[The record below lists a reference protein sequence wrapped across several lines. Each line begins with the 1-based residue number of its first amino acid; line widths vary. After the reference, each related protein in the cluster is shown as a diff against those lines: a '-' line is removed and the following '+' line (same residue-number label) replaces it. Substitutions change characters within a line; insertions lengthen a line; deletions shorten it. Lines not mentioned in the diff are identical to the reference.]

1 VVEEAGVSAGAL
13 RRVRALALLAATTV
27 AVVAPL
33 HAQDAT
39 PAAGSRE
46 TEQIVVMIRCTLDG
60 EPSIGAGIL
69 FGSANDRLYVVTANH
84 VVRRGA
90 TEATDIKVELRGLP
104 GEPVSANLTTR
115 FDAKRDVAV
124 LSIAGVRAKGIDPA
138 QLPFDR
144 LGDPA
149 ALARGDGVRAL
160 GFPQGRPW
168 GTSVAAAPLA
178 SVSDSLLVFE
188 TSQVVPGNSGGALLD
203 AREQIVGL
211 VLNVLPPDATARNI
225 AQVSGMLREWGFP
238 VALRGRFALA
248 EPELVSAGEGFTCAL
263 RRDGTAFCW
272 GSNDH
277 GELGSGA
284 RAEALSPAP
293 VSTSLKF
300 ASVSAGSTFT
310 CALTTDGRPYCWGNA
325 GAEDEDRAVVPG
337 DRIERRVPG
346 AIPGNLTFASLSAGG
361 DHACGVTTA
370 GVAYCWGDNEYGQLG
385 DGTTTTREAPVR
397 VATDARFRS
406 VSAGKLHTCALAT
419 DGRAY
424 CWGNNA
430 WGAIGN
436 GSAGA
441 NQLRPVAVGGELR
454 FSMVSAGD
462 LYTCAVTTTS
472 AGYCWGY
479 NEYNAL
485 GDGSAKSAHEP
496 RPIAGGHRFRSVV
509 AARSAAR
516 AVTCGITVEG
526 SSLCW
531 GWDSEALGRPDADD
545 ASRPGP
551 VMGALRFRALSAGFS
566 HVCGLTT
573 SGAVY
578 CWGNNR
584 YGQLGDGA
592 KETHISP
599 GRVPIPP

>member
-1 VVEEAGVSAGAL
+1 MSAYVA
-13 RRVRALALLAATTV
+13 RRLRALALIVASASAA
-27 AVVAPL
+27 VAPL
-33 HAQDAT
+33 QPQDAA

-104 GEPVSANLTTR
+104 GEPVTANLTTR
-115 FDAKRDVAV
+115 FDATRDVAV
-124 LSIAGVRAKGIDPA
+124 LSIAGVRAKGIDLA

-149 ALARGDGVRAL
+149 SLSRGDGVRAL

-178 SVSDSLLVFE
+178 SVNDSLLVFE

-203 AREQIVGL
+203 ARDQIVGL
-211 VLNVLPPDATARNI
+211 VLNVLPPEATARNI
-225 AQVSGMLREWGFP
+225 AQVSGLLREWGFP

-248 EPELVSAGEGFTCAL
+248 EPELVSAGEGFSCAL

-284 RAEALSPAP
+284 RAEALSPSP

-300 ASVSAGSTFT
+300 ASVSTGSTFT
-310 CALTTDGRPYCWGNA
+310 CALTTDGRAYCWGNA
-325 GAEDEDRAVVPG
+325 GAEDEFRTAVPG
-337 DRIERRVPG
+337 DRIERRVPS
-346 AIPGNLTFASLSAGG
+346 AVPGELTFASLSAGG
-361 DHACGVTTA
+361 EHACGVTTA
-370 GVAYCWGDNEYGQLG
+370 GIAYCWGDNEDGQLG
-385 DGTTTTREAPVR
+385 DGTTTKREAPVR
-397 VATDARFRS
+397 VASDVRFRS

-436 GSAGA
+436 GATGA
-441 NQLRPVAVGGELR
+441 NQPRPVAVAGSLR

-462 LYTCAVTTTS
+462 LYTCGVSTTG
-472 AGYCWGY
+472 AGYCWGH
-479 NEYNAL
+479 NEFNAL
-485 GDGSAKSAHEP
+485 GDGSTKSATEP
-496 RPIAGGHRFRSVV
+496 RPVAGGYRYRSIV
-509 AARSAAR
+509 AARSAGR
-516 AVTCGITVEG
+516 AITCGITTDG
-526 SSLCW
+526 TALCW
-531 GWDSEALGRPDADD
+531 GWESEGLGRPDADD
-545 ASRPGP
+545 TSRPGP
-551 VMGALRFRALSAGFS
+551 VMGGLRFRTLGVGFS

-578 CWGNNR
+578 CWGDNR

>member
-1 VVEEAGVSAGAL
+1 VVEEAGVITGAL
-13 RRVRALALLAATTV
+13 RRLRTCILGVSLAIAGGAEV
-27 AVVAPL
+27 G
-33 HAQDAT
+33 AQDAA
-39 PAAGSRE
+39 PAAGSHE

-104 GEPVSANLTTR
+104 GEPVSASLTTR
-115 FDAKRDVAV
+115 FDAKQDVAV
-124 LSIAGVRAKGIDPA
+124 LSITGVRAKGIDVA
-138 QLPFDR
+138 RLPFDR

-149 ALARGDGVRAL
+149 SLSRGDGVRAL

-168 GTSVAAAPLA
+168 GTSVVAAPLA

-211 VLNVLPPDATARNI
+211 VLSVLPPEATARNI

-248 EPELVSAGEGFTCAL
+248 EPELVSAGEGFSCAL
-263 RRDGTAFCW
+263 RRDGAAFCW
-272 GSNDH
+272 GSNEH

-284 RAEALSPAP
+284 RGEAVSPSP

-300 ASVSAGSTFT
+300 ASVSTGSTFT
-310 CALTTDGRPYCWGNA
+310 CALTTDGHAYCWGNA
-325 GAEDEDRAVVPG
+325 GAEDEALAVVPG
-337 DRIERRVPG
+337 GRIERRIPS
-346 AIPGNLTFASLSAGG
+346 AIPGDLTFASLSAGG
-361 DHACGVTTA
+361 GHACGVTTS
-370 GVAYCWGDNEYGQLG
+370 GVAYCWGDNDYGQLG

-397 VATDARFRS
+397 VATDVRFRS

-424 CWGNNA
+424 CWGDNA

-436 GSAGA
+436 GAAGA
-441 NQLRPVAVGGELR
+441 RQPRPIAVSGALR
-454 FSMVSAGD
+454 FSMVSAGE
-462 LYTCAVTTTS
+462 LYSCGVSTTG

-479 NEYNAL
+479 NKFNNL
-485 GDGSAKSAHEP
+485 GDGSDKPAHEP
-496 RPIAGGHRFRSVV
+496 RAVAGGHRFRSIV
-509 AARSAAR
+509 ASR
-516 AVTCGITVEG
+516 ASGVTCGIAVDGTA
-526 SSLCW
+526 LCW
-531 GWDSEALGRPDADD
+531 GSLTEALGRGDIGD
-545 ASRPGP
+545 ASKPGP
-551 VMGALRFRALSAGFS
+551 VIGAMRFRALSVGLS
-566 HVCGLTT
+566 HSCGLTT
-573 SGAVY
+573 GGAVY
-578 CWGNNR
+578 CWGDNR

-592 KETHISP
+592 KETHFSP
-599 GRVPIPP
+599 GLVPIPP

>member
-1 VVEEAGVSAGAL
+1 VSPRTAPAL
-13 RRVRALALLAATTV
+13 RTFAVAASIAIARVGPLA
-27 AVVAPL
+27 
-33 HAQDAT
+33 AQDAT
-39 PAAGSRE
+39 ATAPARE

-84 VVRRGA
+84 VVRRGT
-90 TEATDIKVELRGLP
+90 TEATGIKVELRGLP
-104 GEPVSANLTTR
+104 GEPVTANLTTR
-115 FDAKRDVAV
+115 FDATRDVAV

-144 LGDPA
+144 LGDPTSIS
-149 ALARGDGVRAL
+149 RGDGVRAL

-203 AREQIVGL
+203 TREQIVGL
-211 VLNVLPPDATARNI
+211 VLNVLPPDATARSI
-225 AQVSGMLREWGFP
+225 AQVSRMLRDWGFP

-248 EPELVSAGEGFTCAL
+248 EPELVSAGSGFSCAL

-284 RAEALSPAP
+284 RADSPSPLP
-293 VSTSLKF
+293 VSTSLRF
-300 ASVSAGSTFT
+300 ASVSTGSTFT
-310 CALTTDGRPYCWGNA
+310 CALTTDGHPYCWGNA
-325 GAEDEDRAVVPG
+325 GAEDEARAVVPG
-337 DRIERRVPG
+337 DRIARRVPS
-346 AIPGNLTFASLSAGG
+346 AIPGNLTLASLSAGG

-370 GVAYCWGDNEYGQLG
+370 GIAYCWGDNDYGQLG
-385 DGTTTTREAPVR
+385 DGSTTTREAPAR
-397 VATDARFRS
+397 VATDVRFRS
-406 VSAGKLHTCALAT
+406 VSAGKLHTCALAL

-436 GSAGA
+436 GSAGS
-441 NQLRPVAVGGELR
+441 NQLRPVVVSGSLR
-454 FSMVSAGD
+454 FAMVSAGE
-462 LYTCAVTTTS
+462 LYTCGVTTTG

-479 NEYNAL
+479 NKFNNL
-485 GDGSAKSAHEP
+485 GDGSDRPAHEP
-496 RPIAGGHRFRSVV
+496 RAVTGGHRFRSIV
-509 AARSAAR
+509 AARASGIS
-516 AVTCGITVEG
+516 CGVAVEG
-526 SSLCW
+526 AALCW
-531 GWDSEALGRPDADD
+531 GWISEALGRPDPDD
-545 ASRPGP
+545 ASKPAP
-551 VMGALRFRALSAGFS
+551 VMGDLRFRALSVGLS
-566 HVCGLTT
+566 HTCGLDT

-578 CWGNNR
+578 CWGDNR

-592 KETHISP
+592 KETHFSP